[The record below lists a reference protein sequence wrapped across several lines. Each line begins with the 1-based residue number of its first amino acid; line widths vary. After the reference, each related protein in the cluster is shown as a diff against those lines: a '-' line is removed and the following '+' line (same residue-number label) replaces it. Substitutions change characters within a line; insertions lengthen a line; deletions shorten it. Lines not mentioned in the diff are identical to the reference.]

1 LEGEVILALD
11 TSTDTTGLALFDGER
26 VLAEQ
31 LWFSREHATV
41 DLAPEI
47 ALLLRRTRTRMQDL
61 TALAVALGPGSF
73 TGLRIGLALARGLAL
88 AGRRK
93 LVGVPTLDILA
104 RAQPGRAEPMLAFL
118 HAGRNRL
125 AGVWYKWGK
134 RGWKAQGDPEGFTW
148 DELRARWS
156 LPAYLCGD
164 FSAGERD
171 AWKDVPGATLSEPA
185 LSVRRPGIL
194 AAIGWG
200 MQQARKPA
208 DALRLTPLYLSR
220 LDQVVSSPRGAGA
233 AEQDRDPL
241 AGPNGPSEI
250 AGANGPS
257 EIAGANGPSE
267 IAGANGGSG

>member
-1 LEGEVILALD
+1 VILALD
-11 TSTDTTGLALFDGER
+11 TSTDTTGLGLFDGER
-26 VLAEQ
+26 LLAEQ

-47 ALLLRRTRTRMQDL
+47 ALLLRRTRVRMQDL
-61 TALAVALGPGSF
+61 TAVVVALGPGSF

-104 RAQPGRAEPMLAFL
+104 RAQPGRSEPMLAFL

-125 AGVWYKWGK
+125 AGVWYKWAK
-134 RGWKAQGDPEGFTW
+134 RGWKAQGDPQGFTW

-156 LPAYLCGD
+156 SPAYLCGD
-164 FSAGERD
+164 FSTGERA

-194 AAIGWG
+194 AVIGWE

-220 LDQVVSSPRGAGA
+220 LDEVVSSARGPGA
-233 AEQDRDPL
+233 L
-241 AGPNGPSEI
+241 GPNGPSANAE
-250 AGANGPS
+250 ANGV
-257 EIAGANGPSE
+257 
-267 IAGANGGSG
+267 SG

>member
-1 LEGEVILALD
+1 MILALD

-26 VLAEQ
+26 LLAEQ

-47 ALLLRRTRTRMQDL
+47 ALLLRRTRARMQDL
-61 TALAVALGPGSF
+61 TAVAVALGPGSF

-88 AGRRK
+88 AGRQK

-104 RAQPGRAEPMLAFL
+104 RAQPGRSEPMLAFL

-125 AGVWYKWGK
+125 AGVWYKWAK
-134 RGWKAQGDPEGFTW
+134 RGWKPQGNPEGFTW
-148 DELRARWS
+148 DELRTRWS
-156 LPAYLCGD
+156 SPAYLCGD
-164 FSAGERD
+164 FSAAERA

-194 AAIGWG
+194 AVIGWE

-208 DALRLTPLYLSR
+208 DPLKLTPLYLSR
-220 LDQVVSSPRGAGA
+220 LDEAGSLTRRGGA
-233 AEQDRDPL
+233 QPQDTGTVP
-241 AGPNGPSEI
+241 GPNGV
-250 AGANGPS
+250 
-257 EIAGANGPSE
+257 
-267 IAGANGGSG
+267 SG